1 MSDLRLSST
10 PAIPVPVAR
19 PNPATA
25 GAAAAPVVGKP
36 APEVPAA
43 VADAAVVTEVANGA
57 ASAAL
62 SFVDGADPQ
71 AAAIEKLKTMKPAE
85 LAKLGKT
92 DKKAFFHALLPA
104 ALESER
110 KYGVPAEVTL
120 AQAALESGWAKSPI
134 GGYNIFGIKGSGPA
148 GTVSLAT
155 KEGSGTASRARFAKY
170 NNFHEAVGEH
180 GRTYNN
186 GYYKK
191 GMSQYAKDKNPNRFV
206 DNIARVYAT
215 APNYAS
221 KVKSVISNYGL
232 IAMAN
237 AMRRGGKVAAQ

>member
-19 PNPATA
+19 PNPAAA
-25 GAAAAPVVGKP
+25 GATAPVAGKP
-36 APEVPAA
+36 APESPALA
-43 VADAAVVTEVANGA
+43 ADAAVVTEVANGA

-71 AAAIEKLKTMKPAE
+71 TAAIEKLKTMKPAE

-92 DKKAFFHALLPA
+92 DKKAFFQALLPA

-120 AQAALESGWAKSPI
+120 AQAAVESGWAKSPI

-155 KEGSGTASRARFAKY
+155 KEGSGTPSRARFAKY
-170 NNFHEAVGEH
+170 NNFYEAVGEH
-180 GRTYNN
+180 GQLYNN

-191 GMSQYAKDKNPNRFV
+191 GMSQYAKDKNVSKFI
-206 DNIARVYAT
+206 DNIARIYAT
-215 APNYAS
+215 APNYAT
-221 KVKSVISNYGL
+221 KLKGVIKSYGL
-232 IAMAN
+232 ATMAN
-237 AMRRGGKVAAQ
+237 AMRASGRTVAQ